1 MVRRAIFKCMHS
13 NTNVVDLA
21 AAVKIIGDDG
31 KAKLYKQKMSD
42 EEIVYE
48 ETVCDFLQELT
59 QISDIAINNNDIVG
73 LLDNKNN
80 LNSLKLKVET
90 GVRI

>member
-1 MVRRAIFKCMHS
+1 
-13 NTNVVDLA
+13 
-21 AAVKIIGDDG
+21 
-31 KAKLYKQKMSD
+31 MSD